1 MTHCFGSRLNHVAA
15 KATISVAML
24 NGLHLTLDVESSEL
38 NLAWQRLSE
47 AWLQLSHQRL
57 CMDAGRHTLHLW
69 IRRIFQDRLPQSAD
83 QLQDKLSIALP
94 TRLKSMNTACTKD
107 TFRSASQWLIGPLNL
122 TENSH
127 LIL

>member
-1 MTHCFGSRLNHVAA
+1 MDAEGHD
-15 KATISVAML
+15 
-24 NGLHLTLDVESSEL
+24 LHLRV
-38 NLAWQRLSE
+38 RHI
-47 AWLQLSHQRL
+47 LQV
-57 CMDAGRHTLHLW
+57 
-69 IRRIFQDRLPQSAD
+69 RLPQSAD

-107 TFRSASQWLIGPLNL
+107 TFRSASQWLIGLLNL